1 MGNTQSMKKI
11 NFEDMH
17 TVIKN
22 PEQYLLINTLPVSE
36 QSCLIVYTV
45 GANDEEAIINKFIKE
60 NKSIRIIIYGKNC
73 NDESVQKKYQQLLS
87 IGFYNIYVYTGGLFE
102 WLLLQE
108 VYGKELFQTTK
119 TELDILKYK
128 SSQIL
133 NLSLLEY

>member
-1 MGNTQSMKKI
+1 
-11 NFEDMH
+11 MH
-17 TVIKN
+17 TLIKN
-22 PEQYLLINTLPVSE
+22 PDQYLLINTLPVSE

-45 GANDEEAIINKFIKE
+45 NANDEEAIINKFIKE
-60 NKSIRIIIYGKNC
+60 NKSIRIIIYGKNS

-102 WLLLQE
+102 WLLLQD

-128 SSQIL
+128 PPQIL

>member
-45 GANDEEAIINKFIKE
+45 NANDEEAIINKFIKE
-60 NKSIRIIIYGKNC
+60 NKSIRIIIYGKNS
-73 NDESVQKKYQQLLS
+73 NDERVQKKYQQLLS
-87 IGFYNIYVYTGGLFE
+87 IGFYNIYVYTGGIFE
-102 WLLLQE
+102 WLLLQD
-108 VYGKELFQTTK
+108 VYGKELFQTTR
-119 TELDILKYK
+119 TELDILKFK
-128 SSQIL
+128 PPQVL

>member
-45 GANDEEAIINKFIKE
+45 NANDEEAIINKFIKE
-60 NKSIRIIIYGKNC
+60 NKSIRIIIYGKNS
-73 NDESVQKKYQQLLS
+73 NDESIQKKYQQLFS

-102 WLLLQE
+102 WLFLQD

-119 TELDILKYK
+119 TELDILKFK
-128 SSQIL
+128 PPQVL